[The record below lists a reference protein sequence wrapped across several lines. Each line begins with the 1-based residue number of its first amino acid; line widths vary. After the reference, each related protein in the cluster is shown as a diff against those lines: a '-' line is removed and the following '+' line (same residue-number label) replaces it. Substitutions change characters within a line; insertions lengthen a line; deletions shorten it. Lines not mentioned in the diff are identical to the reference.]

1 MSIVSL
7 VHSAKFIVVLYRL
20 HLVLYRLCCVGCIKQ
35 RVSPLVQV
43 HFSGI
48 DFLLVNIKISFKQSF
63 KLACVFRSRKKKGF
77 GTKLVSV
84 PIKHQMQHLKACD

>member
-20 HLVLYRLCCVGCIKQ
+20 HLVLCRLCCIGYREFLRWSKFI
-35 RVSPLVQV
+35 
-43 HFSGI
+43 FSGI